1 MDTAKMM
8 ERLDISSIT
17 ALSEKLNQRKK
28 LLDITNQIHAA
39 QNIKDILVEHKDGL
53 LSLFN
58 SLLITIYVADKP
70 RNELYSLY
78 LAGSQLK
85 ELRMPINNRSIAGFV
100 AVAGRAVS
108 IADAYD
114 KEELKKIDKNLFFDE
129 SWDKQSGYR
138 TTQVLGVPIFHENTL
153 MGVILIVN
161 RKGGGK
167 FTADE
172 QTLLEEIAEV
182 LGIAF
187 YNQHRVSSRRKTRF
201 DYLVNHNLM
210 KDGDLEAAFTES
222 RRSGEPIDE
231 LLMKKFRISRE
242 DIGRSLEDYYRCR
255 FVHYNQ
261 KHPIP
266 DELLKNFK
274 REYLRR
280 ELWVPFEK
288 GADGKIRVIVDDPNN
303 LLKKDMIENLLKTKS
318 VEYCISLKDDIIKFI
333 NHFYQTQE
341 SEKSFNEI
349 LSSEGQ
355 LVEDHDEIDDGVSES
370 DSIIMQ
376 LVNRI
381 INDGIVQRASDI
393 HIEPNLGKKNV
404 EIRYRVDGACTVYQ
418 TVPYS
423 YRAAIVSRIKIMSNL
438 DITERR
444 LPQDG
449 KIKFKRGNNDEI
461 ELRVATLPTAGNL
474 EDVVLRILQKGEM
487 MHLEEMH
494 LSPWNYQN
502 LLKLL
507 QKPYGIILCVG
518 PTGSGKTTTLHAAIH
533 HINTPDRKIWT
544 IEDPIEIS
552 QYGIRQVQVNP
563 KIGLDFARALR
574 AFLRADPDVIMVG
587 EMRDFETAKI
597 GVEAS
602 LTGHLVF
609 TTLHTN
615 SAPETI
621 VRLLDMG
628 IDPLN
633 FADSLLGILAQRL
646 SRTLC
651 RHCKQAYTPEKDEYD
666 YLAFTY
672 GEEEFA
678 KLNVP
683 YSKDLKFYQPG
694 GCNDCNQTGYRGR
707 VGVHELLVASDTIK
721 RLIARRA
728 SVEEMRIAAGNEGM
742 STLLQDGVKKVI
754 EGVTD
759 FEQVRRVCIK

>member
-1 MDTAKMM
+1 
-8 ERLDISSIT
+8 
-17 ALSEKLNQRKK
+17 
-28 LLDITNQIHAA
+28 
-39 QNIKDILVEHKDGL
+39 
-53 LSLFN
+53 
-58 SLLITIYVADKP
+58 
-70 RNELYSLY
+70 
-78 LAGSQLK
+78 
-85 ELRMPINNRSIAGFV
+85 
-100 AVAGRAVS
+100 
-108 IADAYD
+108 
-114 KEELKKIDKNLFFDE
+114 
-129 SWDKQSGYR
+129 
-138 TTQVLGVPIFHENTL
+138 
-153 MGVILIVN
+153 
-161 RKGGGK
+161 
-167 FTADE
+167 
-172 QTLLEEIAEV
+172 
-182 LGIAF
+182 
-187 YNQHRVSSRRKTRF
+187 
-201 DYLVNHNLM
+201 
-210 KDGDLEAAFTES
+210 
-222 RRSGEPIDE
+222 
-231 LLMKKFRISRE
+231 MKKYRISRE
-242 DIGRSLEDYYRCR
+242 DIGRSAEDYYHCR
-255 FVHYNQ
+255 FIHYNP

-266 DELLKNFK
+266 DELLKNLK

-280 ELWVPFEK
+280 ELWVPFER
-288 GADGKIRVIVDDPNN
+288 GTDGKIRVIVDDPNN
-303 LLKKDMIENLLKTKS
+303 LLKKDMVENLLKTKA
-318 VEYCISLKDDIIKFI
+318 VEYCVSLKDDIIKFI

-341 SEKSFNEI
+341 GEKSFHEI
-349 LSSEGQ
+349 LGGEGQ
-355 LVEDHDEIDDGVSES
+355 LVEDHDEVDENGVSES

-449 KIKFKRGNNDEI
+449 KIKFKRSNNEEI

-487 MHLEEMH
+487 MHIEEMA

-502 LLKLL
+502 LVKLL
-507 QKPYGIILCVG
+507 EKPYGIILCVG

-533 HINTPDRKIWT
+533 HINTPERKIWT

-651 RHCKQAYTPEKDEYD
+651 RHCKQAYTPDKDEYD

-672 GEEEFA
+672 GEEEFT

-707 VGVHELLVASDTIK
+707 VGIHELLVATDNVK
-721 RLIARRA
+721 RLIARKA
-728 SVEEMRIAAGNEGM
+728 SVEEMRNVAVNEGM
-742 STLLQDGVKKVI
+742 STLLQDGIKKVI
-754 EGVTD
+754 EGITD